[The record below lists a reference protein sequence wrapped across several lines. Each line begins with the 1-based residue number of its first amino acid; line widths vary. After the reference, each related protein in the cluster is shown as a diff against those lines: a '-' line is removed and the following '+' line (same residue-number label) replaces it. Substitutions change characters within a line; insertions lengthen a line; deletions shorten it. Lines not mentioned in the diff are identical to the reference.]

1 MPLKVSDGIAAWID
15 DFKKSDA
22 PQFKGKDA
30 KERRDMALAAY
41 LSAKRGDQNESTMT
55 TEGKMKN
62 IASKI
67 DDIAA
72 SMKKDKML
80 KPFVGK
86 FVSLA
91 KKTLNIKKSLE
102 TVLPDYVSGAKI
114 NSLVSEGKAED
125 RAELKKAMAAF
136 LAKGGKIKKLPP
148 GKAQGYHGK
157 DDPGKDMYGM
167 MDKPD
172 TRAMGTRKKVKSMES
187 VEEAKRVVHSNRPD
201 SLKSL
206 RVMHPKPAGE
216 KPPFDGPY
224 RKAGEVRKDK
234 YGNVIKNLPRH
245 LARKAAKSVGNVN
258 VGELVMKTDPKI
270 PNLKTPRDKKYT
282 RQKSISTYKQAKK
295 SGEIRQESVNE
306 ETNFQVNIEGLP
318 MMFMSGMGQGEIMQK
333 LRKIVKQPSMIQ
345 SVKRVTDADVK
356 KTFRLKAQGRDEE
369 EQVDEAKLAVNESV
383 NTTHVVIDTADG
395 NKVVATAS
403 SEKGAKSSIVTAE
416 LPPMSIKNKKTL
428 KIVQL
433 KKPISSRKSGMM
445 INRPFS
451 EAKLDELS
459 PETMNSYK
467 RKAADDL
474 YKSYSRYSSI
484 LSKPKTKKDREALD
498 KHVAKR
504 KAGLDLVTKRS
515 GTAGYQDEKK

>member
-86 FVSLA
+86 FVNLA

-167 MDKPD
+167 MNKLD

-216 KPPFDGPY
+216 KPPFEGPY
-224 RKAGEVRKDK
+224 RKAGEVRKDE

-245 LARKAAKSVGNVN
+245 LARKAAKSVGNVD
-258 VGELVMKTDPKI
+258 ELDMKTHPEI

-282 RQKSISTYKQAKK
+282 SQKSISTYKQAKK
-295 SGEIRQESVNE
+295 SGEIRKESVNE

-369 EQVDEAKLAVNESV
+369 EQVDEALKHTHAVVDPN
-383 NTTHVVIDTADG
+383 G
-395 NKVVATAS
+395 KVAGMS
-403 SEKGAKSSIVTAE
+403 SDEKGAKDIARRHNGRV
-416 LPPMSIKNKKTL
+416 
-428 KIVQL
+428 VRL
-433 KKPISSRKSGMM
+433 KKPISSKKGDMM

-451 EAKLDELS
+451 ESKLDELS
-459 PETMNSYK
+459 PATMNSYK

-474 YKSYSRYSSI
+474 YKSHNRYSSI

-504 KAGLDLVTKRS
+504 KAGLDLVRKRS

>member
-1 MPLKVSDGIAAWID
+1 MPLKVSDGIGSWIK

-22 PQFKGKDA
+22 PQFKGKDVD
-30 KERRDMALAAY
+30 ERRDMAIAAY
-41 LSAKRGDQNESTMT
+41 LSAKRGDQNEDVRSTEVERVVHK
-55 TEGKMKN
+55 EGKMKN

-102 TVLPDYVSGAKI
+102 TILPDYVSGAKI

-136 LAKGGKIKKLPP
+136 LAKGGKIKRLPP

-172 TRAMGTRKKVKSMES
+172 TRAIGTRKKVKSMEN
-187 VEEAKRVVHSNRPD
+187 VDEMKRDVYSDRPD

-206 RVMHPKPAGE
+206 RVMHPKPASASE
-216 KPPFDGPY
+216 KPPFEGPY
-224 RKAGEVRKDK
+224 RKVGKVKKDEF
-234 YGNVIKNLPRH
+234 GNVVKNRAKH
-245 LARKAAKSVGNVN
+245 LARMAARNNKDDVS
-258 VGELVMKTDPKI
+258 ELVMKTDPKI
-270 PNLKTPRDKKYT
+270 PNLKTPSDPKYT
-282 RQKSISTYKQAKK
+282 HQQTLSSYQRYKQAKK
-295 SGEIRQESVNE
+295 SGEIRKKQQVKE

-356 KTFRLKAQGRDEE
+356 KTFRLKAQGRDDEE
-369 EQVDEAKLAVNESV
+369 EQMD
-383 NTTHVVIDTADG
+383 
-395 NKVVATAS
+395 
-403 SEKGAKSSIVTAE
+403 
-416 LPPMSIKNKKTL
+416 
-428 KIVQL
+428 
-433 KKPISSRKSGMM
+433 
-445 INRPFS
+445 

-459 PETMNSYK
+459 PATMNRYK
-467 RKAADDL
+467 TAAADDL
-474 YKSYSRYSSI
+474 HKSFNKGISVI
-484 LSKPKTKKDREALD
+484 SKPKTKKDRATLD
-498 KHVAKR
+498 KRMDKR
-504 KAGLDLVTKRS
+504 KAGLNRAARIT
-515 GTAGYQDEKK
+515 GTHGQQDEK

>member
-1 MPLKVSDGIAAWID
+1 MPLKVSDGIGAWIK

-22 PQFKGKDA
+22 PQFKGKDE

-41 LSAKRGDQNESTMT
+41 LDAKRGDKNE
-55 TEGKMKN
+55 
-62 IASKI
+62 
-67 DDIAA
+67 D
-72 SMKKDKML
+72 
-80 KPFVGK
+80 
-86 FVSLA
+86 
-91 KKTLNIKKSLE
+91 
-102 TVLPDYVSGAKI
+102 
-114 NSLVSEGKAED
+114 VSE
-125 RAELKKAMAAF
+125 
-136 LAKGGKIKKLPP
+136 LA
-148 GKAQGYHGK
+148 
-157 DDPGKDMYGM
+157 
-167 MDKPD
+167 
-172 TRAMGTRKKVKSMES
+172 
-187 VEEAKRVVHSNRPD
+187 
-201 SLKSL
+201 
-206 RVMHPKPAGE
+206 
-216 KPPFDGPY
+216 
-224 RKAGEVRKDK
+224 
-234 YGNVIKNLPRH
+234 
-245 LARKAAKSVGNVN
+245 
-258 VGELVMKTDPKI
+258 MKTDPKI
-270 PNLKTPRDKKYT
+270 PNLKTPRDKKYN
-282 RQKSISTYKQAKK
+282 RQKPLSTYKQAKK
-295 SGEIRQESVNE
+295 SGEIRKESVNE

-356 KTFRLKAQGRDEE
+356 KTFRLKAQGRDDEE
-369 EQVDEAKLAVNESV
+369 ERVDEAKLAVNESV

-445 INRPFS
+445 ISRPFS
-451 EAKLDELS
+451 ESKLDELS

-474 YKSYSRYSSI
+474 YKSHSRYSSI

-498 KHVAKR
+498 KRVAKR

>member
-167 MDKPD
+167 MGEPD
-172 TRAMGTRKKVKSMES
+172 TRAIGTRKKVKSMES

-245 LARKAAKSVGNVN
+245 LARKAAKSVGNGN
-258 VGELVMKTDPKI
+258 VGEISMTSPKGI
-270 PNLKTPRDKKYT
+270 PNLKIPRKKTPYEKEKAIPKKES
-282 RQKSISTYKQAKK
+282 K
-295 SGEIRQESVNE
+295 SVNE

-383 NTTHVVIDTADG
+383 NTTHVVIDTADD

-433 KKPISSRKSGMM
+433 KKPISSRKSNMM
-445 INRPFS
+445 ISRPFS
-451 EAKLDELS
+451 ESKLDELS

-474 YKSYSRYSSI
+474 YKSHSRYSSI

-498 KHVAKR
+498 KRVAKR

>member
-157 DDPGKDMYGM
+157 DDPGKDMYGIM
-167 MDKPD
+167 NKPD

-206 RVMHPKPAGE
+206 RVMHPKSAGE

-245 LARKAAKSVGNVN
+245 LARKAAKSVGNVD
-258 VGELVMKTDPKI
+258 ELSMKTDPKI

-295 SGEIRQESVNE
+295 SDQFRKESVNE

-369 EQVDEAKLAVNESV
+369 EQVDEALKHTHAVVDPN
-383 NTTHVVIDTADG
+383 G
-395 NKVVATAS
+395 KVAGMS
-403 SEKGAKSSIVTAE
+403 SDEKGAKDIARRHNGRV
-416 LPPMSIKNKKTL
+416 
-428 KIVQL
+428 VRL
-433 KKPISSRKSGMM
+433 KKPISSKKGDMM

-459 PETMNSYK
+459 PATMNSYK

-474 YKSYSRYSSI
+474 YRSHNRYSSI

-498 KHVAKR
+498 KRVAKR

-515 GTAGYQDEKK
+515 GTAGYQDEN

>member
-86 FVSLA
+86 FVNLA

-167 MDKPD
+167 MNKLD

-216 KPPFDGPY
+216 KPPFEGPY
-224 RKAGEVRKDK
+224 RKAGKVRKDE

-245 LARKAAKSVGNVN
+245 LARKAAKSVGNVD
-258 VGELVMKTDPKI
+258 ELDMKTHPEI

-282 RQKSISTYKQAKK
+282 SQKSISTYKQAKK
-295 SGEIRQESVNE
+295 SGEIRKESVNE

-369 EQVDEAKLAVNESV
+369 EQVDEALKHTHAVVDPN
-383 NTTHVVIDTADG
+383 G
-395 NKVVATAS
+395 KVAGMS
-403 SEKGAKSSIVTAE
+403 SDEKGAKDIARRHNGRV
-416 LPPMSIKNKKTL
+416 
-428 KIVQL
+428 VRL
-433 KKPISSRKSGMM
+433 KKPISSKKGDMM

-451 EAKLDELS
+451 ESKLDELS
-459 PETMNSYK
+459 PATMNSYK

-474 YKSYSRYSSI
+474 YKSHNRYSSI

-504 KAGLDLVTKRS
+504 KAGLDLVRKRS